1 MSRMR
6 FGKASAPP
14 NPNISVKDSPQSN
27 KAAPAADG
35 NSNLHRRNGEMR
47 PTCAHC
53 QANIVDGHWFCR
65 LPGNEAPI
73 LLCCP
78 SCALQYLDRSRTER
92 NGSDQDWDSYEHRFH
107 FLVNGEDGVRAEPVG

>member
-1 MSRMR
+1 MR
-6 FGKASAPP
+6 NLS
-14 NPNISVKDSPQSN
+14 ISVKDSPQSN

-35 NSNLHRRNGEMR
+35 NSNLLRRNGEMR
-47 PTCAHC
+47 QTCAHC
-53 QANIVDGHWFCR
+53 QANIVDGQWFCR

-78 SCALQYLDRSRTER
+78 SCALHYFDQAHVEQ

-107 FLVNGEDGVRAEPVG
+107 FFVKGEDGDSAKPVE